1 MTDLSVNL
9 NVAALLRNRREHPWP
24 DILDL
29 ARIALAAGAAGVTV
43 HPRPDER
50 HTRPGDVWALRA
62 LLDAEFPDRE
72 LNVEGYP
79 DARFLSLAHE
89 VRADQVTLVPDDPA
103 QATSDHGW
111 EFEAQGAMLAD
122 VVGGLKKKGHRVSL
136 FSDPEALHMT
146 NAARTG
152 ADRVEF
158 YTGPFGGA
166 YNDPI
171 TEEREL
177 ERLADATAEAE
188 AQGLQVNAG
197 HDLTVGGTRKLI
209 IRVPSISEVSIGHA
223 LFCDAL
229 TFGMAE
235 TVRRYLES
243 CAPSEG

>member
-24 DILDL
+24 DVVDL
-29 ARIALAAGAAGVTV
+29 GRIALVAGAAGVTV

-50 HTRPGDVWALRA
+50 HTRPGDVRALRA

-79 DARFLSLAHE
+79 DPRFLALVHE

-111 EFEAQGAMLAD
+111 DFEVQGEMLAE
-122 VVGGLKKKGHRVSL
+122 VVAGLRKHGHRVSL
-136 FSDPEALHMT
+136 FSDPEAAHMAH
-146 NAARTG
+146 AAQTG

-166 YNDPI
+166 YSDPVA
-171 TEEREL
+171 EEREL
-177 ERLADATAEAE
+177 NRLADATAAAE
-188 AQGLQVNAG
+188 AQGLMVNAG
-197 HDLTVGGTRKLI
+197 HDLTVSGTRKLI
-209 IRVPSISEVSIGHA
+209 TRIPSISEVSIGHA

-243 CAPSEG
+243 CAPSE